1 MAFLPV
7 LGGSGVRMNK
17 SWMQKQQWMGYLFIA
32 PNMLGVFFFFVLPA
46 LFSFV
51 LMFTDYR
58 FMRPDV
64 NFVGL
69 ENFRRLFKDPIFY
82 ESLKNTAI
90 FLASVPVSILLAFFV
105 AVILNRSVYLKN
117 LLRALFFLPYVT
129 SGVAI
134 AFVWMLLFQPS
145 VGPINAMLRFIGID
159 NPPGWLST
167 TSSAMYAIDII
178 WIWFMLGYNM
188 IIYLASLQE
197 ISSEL
202 LEAAKIDGAR
212 PWQTV
217 RRIIWP
223 LVSPTT
229 FLLLVTG
236 LIMTMKTFGII
247 QAITQGG
254 PGNST
259 TILSLFVYQN
269 AFRYYEMGYASAIS
283 WVLFMIILVITLIQW
298 FGQKK
303 WVHY

>member
-1 MAFLPV
+1 
-7 LGGSGVRMNK
+7 MNK

-32 PNMLGVFFFFVLPA
+32 PNMLGVFFFFVLPT

-188 IIYLASLQE
+188 IIYLAALQE
-197 ISSEL
+197 ISTEL
-202 LEAAKIDGAR
+202 MEAAKIDGAR
-212 PWQTV
+212 SWQTV
-217 RRIIWP
+217 RHVIWP

-298 FGQKK
+298 VGQKK